1 MIGFVKNAATTTSLG
16 GTIAIAVKRQRPEV
30 VEVNAETIEVEIA
43 EAVAG
48 IERVAITAHPGQQLS
63 PWPEGGPYPGFV
75 FARGETADEVERA
88 LHTAHRE
95 LTLVFEG
102 G

>member
-1 MIGFVKNAATTTSLG
+1 MLPVEKG
-16 GTIAIAVKRQRPEV
+16 GTLLRVDG
-30 VEVNAETIEVEIA
+30 VEMAEE
-43 EAVAG
+43 VAG
-48 IERVAITAHPGQQLS
+48 IERVAITAHPGQQLL

-95 LTLVFEG
+95 LTLVFKDG
-102 G
+102 

>member
-1 MIGFVKNAATTTSLG
+1 MLPVERG
-16 GTIAIAVKRQRPEV
+16 GILLRVDGVQA
-30 VEVNAETIEVEIA
+30 A

-48 IERVAITAHPGQQLS
+48 IERVAITAHPGQQLAA
-63 PWPEGGPYPGFV
+63 WPEGGPYPGFV